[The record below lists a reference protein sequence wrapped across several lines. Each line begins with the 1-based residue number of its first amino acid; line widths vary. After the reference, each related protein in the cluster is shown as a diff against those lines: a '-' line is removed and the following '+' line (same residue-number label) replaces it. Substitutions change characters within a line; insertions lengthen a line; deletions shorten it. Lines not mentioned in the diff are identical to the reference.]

1 MHTLSLVL
9 LSIGGIGDWGMILLA
24 VILLFGGKKIPE
36 LMRGLG
42 QGINEF
48 NRAKNNLNTEI
59 QEGVN
64 SAQNMNRQQPAQ
76 NQFNSTPSS
85 TTSNTAAP
93 ANTGATDQLQ
103 KQIEQ
108 LQQTLNQLKQQQ

>member
-64 SAQNMNRQQPAQ
+64 SASQNVNRPQPTQ

-85 TTSNTAAP
+85 TTSSTTAP
-93 ANTGATDQLQ
+93 TNNGATD
-103 KQIEQ
+103 
-108 LQQTLNQLKQQQ
+108 

>member
-9 LSIGGIGDWGMILLA
+9 LSLVAPGDWVMILLA
-24 VILLFGGKKIPE
+24 VLLLFGGKKIPE

-48 NRAKNNLNTEI
+48 NRAKNNISSEI
-59 QEGVN
+59 QEGIKQGN
-64 SAQNMNRQQPAQ
+64 TSSQPTQ
-76 NQFNSTPSS
+76 NQYNSPVNTNAQAA
-85 TTSNTAAP
+85 SNTP
-93 ANTGATDQLQ
+93 TDQLQ

-108 LQQTLNQLKQQQ
+108 LQQTLNQLKQQQH

>member
-1 MHTLSLVL
+1 MHTLSFVL

-48 NRAKNNLNTEI
+48 NRAKNSINTEI

-64 SAQNMNRQQPAQ
+64 QNMNRQQPTQ
-76 NQFNSTPSS
+76 NQVNSTASS
-85 TTSNTAAP
+85 TTGNTAPP
-93 ANTGATDQLQ
+93 ANSGATDQLQ